1 MNSKADEYNTEPL
14 ARVLLAVAGLLGA
27 FIFLEVATFFVRAA
41 DADGIVAQARDTT
54 LGRPAGPSAEVKAAV
69 EGLKKNNLF
78 APAASKQYPIS
89 EVTGILGSQ
98 ALINGQWYKAGD
110 IVADARIL
118 AIEPTKVKVV
128 WNGQEKEFMPIGSTG
143 AGGPPGRS
151 PGRKGGP
158 PGPRGAGMVVTGGQ
172 PGPGPGA
179 VAGLSPEERDQMR
192 ERFRGMSPEERQK
205 YRDETRGRLGRRD
218 R

>member
-110 IVADARIL
+110 IVADRLYGRGWPAGAQSGTQGRP
-118 AIEPTKVKVV
+118 AGPQRRRD
-128 WNGQEKEFMPIGSTG
+128 GRHGRSAGTG
-143 AGGPPGRS
+143 ARSRGRPVTRGTRS
-151 PGRKGGP
+151 DERTISRHVA
-158 PGPRGAGMVVTGGQ
+158 RGAAEV
-172 PGPGPGA
+172 
-179 VAGLSPEERDQMR
+179 SR
-192 ERFRGMSPEERQK
+192 
-205 YRDETRGRLGRRD
+205 
-218 R
+218 